1 MTEIAL
7 GFDYG
12 RRKIG
17 IAVGRASTGFA
28 EGIATIPSTPPVLLW
43 SNVSQLISDWQPD
56 TLVVGL
62 PITSGNNQSSLVKYI
77 QEFGEELSFRF
88 QLPVNFVDETL
99 TTDFADAIIREITP
113 HGKQITSRRKLIR
126 DQIAAELILSTYLN
140 EFKTARSE

>member
-12 RRKIG
+12 RRKTG

-43 SNVSQLISDWQPD
+43 SNVSQLIIDWQPD

-62 PITSGNNQSSLVKYI
+62 PITSGNDQSSFVKYT

-113 HGKQITSRRKLIR
+113 HGKQITSRRKSIR

-140 EFKTARSE
+140 EFKTARSR